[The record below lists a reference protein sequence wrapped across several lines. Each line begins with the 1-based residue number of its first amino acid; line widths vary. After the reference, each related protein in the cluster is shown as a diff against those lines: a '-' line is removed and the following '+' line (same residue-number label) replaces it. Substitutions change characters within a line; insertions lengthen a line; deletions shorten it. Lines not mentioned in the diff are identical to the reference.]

1 MAQNNKKNKIETIR
15 VYYDS
20 QGNTLN
26 VWFDDPRKEYISE
39 ESGEEV
45 ILSKDKKGKVIGFE
59 KLNYLPKH
67 LAAVKNLPVEVAV
80 S

>member
-1 MAQNNKKNKIETIR
+1 MAQKSKKNQINTLR

-20 QGNTLN
+20 TGNTLN
-26 VWFDDPRKEYISE
+26 IWFDDPQKEYISE

-45 ILSKDKKGKVIGFE
+45 ILNKDRQGKVIGFE
-59 KLNYLPKH
+59 KLNYLYKKVES
-67 LAAVKNLPVEVAV
+67 LKKLPVEVAI